1 MAGHARGWHGR
12 LALDYRRDA
21 DTTVAHDRHEGPL
34 RVLQR
39 LYPEGPAVC
48 HHVLVHP
55 PGGMVGGDRLDIELG
70 LQPGSHALLTT
81 PGAARFYRSRGE
93 PAVQSLVARLADGAR
108 LEWLPLETIAYSGCL
123 GENRLRFE
131 LEAGAEAIAWDLL
144 ALGLPAAGAPFE
156 RGRYL
161 QHLELPGRWLERGL
175 IAADDALLLD
185 SPLGLAGRRVLGT
198 LWFAAGT
205 PLPTA
210 RREALLESAR
220 EAAAAHPLA
229 PWAGATAP
237 DDGLVVLRAVAERV
251 EPLMD
256 LFRQVRG
263 RWRGAAW
270 ALPGHAPR
278 IWRT

>member
-1 MAGHARGWHGR
+1 MAWHGR
-12 LALDYRRDA
+12 LALDYRRDS
-21 DTTVAHDRHEGPL
+21 DTTVSHDRHEGPL

-55 PGGMVGGDRLDIELG
+55 PGGMVGGDRLDIELH
-70 LQPGSHALLTT
+70 LQAGSHALLTT
-81 PGAARFYRSRGE
+81 PGAARFYRSAGE
-93 PAVQSLVARLADGAR
+93 PAVQSLRARLDAGAR
-108 LEWLPLETIAYSGCL
+108 LEWLPLETLAYSGCL
-123 GENRLRFE
+123 AENHLRFE
-131 LEAGAEAIAWDLL
+131 LAPGAETIGWDLL

-161 QHLELPGRWLERGL
+161 QHLELPGRWLERGA
-175 IAADDALLLD
+175 IAADDTLLLD

-205 PLPTA
+205 PLA
-210 RREALLESAR
+210 AAQREALLDSAR
-220 EAAAAHPLA
+220 AAVAAHPLA
-229 PWAGATAP
+229 AWAGATAP
-237 DDGLVVLRAVAERV
+237 DDTLVLLRAVAERV
-251 EPLMD
+251 EPLTA

-263 RWRGAAW
+263 RWREQAW
-270 ALPGHAPR
+270 GLPDLPPR

>member
-1 MAGHARGWHGR
+1 MGWHGR
-12 LALDYRRDA
+12 LQLEYRRDG
-21 DTTVAHDRHEGPL
+21 DTTVSHDRHEGPL

-55 PGGMVGGDRLDIELG
+55 PGGMVGGDRLDIALQ

-81 PGAARFYRSRGE
+81 PGAARFYRSAGA
-93 PAVQSLVARLADGAR
+93 PAVQALTARVAAGAR
-108 LEWLPLETIAYSGCL
+108 LEWLPLETLAYSGCL

-131 LEAGAEAIAWDLL
+131 LEPGAETIAWDLL
-144 ALGLPAAGAPFE
+144 ALGLPAAGAPFAQ
-156 RGRYL
+156 GRYL
-161 QHLELPGRWLERGL
+161 QQLELPGRWLERGT
-175 IAADDALLLD
+175 IDAADTLLLD

-205 PLPTA
+205 PLEGA
-210 RREALLESAR
+210 RREALLEAAR
-220 EAAAAHPLA
+220 GVAAAHPLA
-229 PWAGATAP
+229 AWAGATAP

-270 ALPGHAPR
+270 ALPEAAPR

>member
-1 MAGHARGWHGR
+1 MGWHGR

-21 DTTVAHDRHEGPL
+21 DTTVSHDRHEGPL

-55 PGGMVGGDRLDIELG
+55 PGGMVGGDTLDITLRLAE
-70 LQPGSHALLTT
+70 GSHAVVTT

-93 PAVQSLVARLADGAR
+93 PAVQSLTARLADGAR

-123 GENRLRFE
+123 GENHLCIE
-131 LEAGAEAIAWDLL
+131 LDPGAETIGWDLL
-144 ALGLPAAGAPFE
+144 ALGLPAAGLPFE

-161 QHLELPGRWLERGL
+161 QHLALPGRWLERGA

-198 LWFAAGT
+198 LWFAAGA
-205 PLPTA
+205 PLAPA
-210 RREALLESAR
+210 RREALLEAAR
-220 EAAAAHPLA
+220 EAAAVHPLA
-229 PWAGATAP
+229 GWAGATAP

-251 EPLMD
+251 EPLTE

-263 RWRGAAW
+263 RWRGVAW
-270 ALPGHAPR
+270 ALPELPPR